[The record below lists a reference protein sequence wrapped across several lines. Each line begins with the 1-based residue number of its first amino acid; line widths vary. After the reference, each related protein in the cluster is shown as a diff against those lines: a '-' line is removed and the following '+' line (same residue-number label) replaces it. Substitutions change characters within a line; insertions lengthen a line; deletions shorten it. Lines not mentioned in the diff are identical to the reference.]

1 MEGIEELASEHREEV
16 ARLTDA
22 AMRGELPLE
31 QVYGRRLDL
40 VRPGRARMEALGRQY
55 VERLVPDAREVARA
69 LLDEGIDVRWSE
81 DEGAPT
87 VPEFSSVGG
96 GSSS

>member
-1 MEGIEELASEHREEV
+1 MPSYATVVLDCDSTLSDMEGIEELASEHREEV

-40 VRPGRARMEALGRQY
+40 VRPGRARMEALGRQ
-55 VERLVPDAREVARA
+55 
-69 LLDEGIDVRWSE
+69 
-81 DEGAPT
+81 GA
-87 VPEFSSVGG
+87 
-96 GSSS
+96 SSSCAGWEECRAP